1 MPDGLDWLWRPV
13 ARKMLRAESLD
24 DPAVTLDLIAECNE
38 MIDVL
43 DENEFRLAPPAPG
56 GSDR

>member
-13 ARKMLRAESLD
+13 ARKMMRAESLD
-24 DPAVTLDLIAECNE
+24 DPTISLDLVAECNE

-43 DENEFRLAPPAPG
+43 DENEFRLTPATPG
-56 GSDR
+56 GE